1 MGRPPL
7 PTPSDWVPQATLLAT
22 PFGAHRLLARPGDRR
37 LWLLDPPAAALWD
50 LYAAGYDARQLA
62 ALLGESHGLDATMAA
77 AQVTQLLRD
86 WQRAGMFDTAM
97 ATPAAFGLGNPAEP
111 VAPPPHPQP
120 APPGAW
126 VLQVADRRV
135 GLDLAFPGDL
145 PGLTAGFP
153 VSRVGP
159 RGPGPTLDHRLRL
172 SGDPHT
178 WRLWLDETPHAQGTT
193 HDAALLAILG
203 ALFLIGARPA
213 EHLLIAH
220 GAGLV
225 TPDGRGLLL
234 VAPGGSGKSTLAA
247 ALNAQGF
254 GLLSDD
260 VVPVTLAGKLLG
272 LNLPLCLKPGSWPVL
287 LGCRPDLGRVPPVQ
301 RYGQTVRF
309 LPPLTPAVT
318 QPVPPALLLLTRY
331 QPGQAPAAVP
341 VPPEQA
347 LQDLLAAEA
356 VIRDLTQA
364 KLEALA
370 NWVTRVPAWRVT
382 YPDLESGLAGVRG
395 RLTALSTQA

>member
-1 MGRPPL
+1 MPPA
-7 PTPSDWVPQATLLAT
+7 PLLAT
-22 PFGAHRLLARPGDRR
+22 PLGAHRLLARPGDRR

-62 ALLGESHGLDATMAA
+62 ALLGDSHGLDATTAA

-86 WQRAGMFDTAM
+86 WQQAGMLDTALAM
-97 ATPAAFGLGNPAEP
+97 PAAFGLGDPAEP
-111 VAPPPHPQP
+111 VAPPPHPLP
-120 APPGAW
+120 ASPGAW
-126 VLQVADRRV
+126 MLRVADRRV
-135 GLDLAFPGDL
+135 GLDLAFLGDP

-153 VSRVGP
+153 VSRIGP

-172 SGDPHT
+172 TGDPHA
-178 WRLWLDETPHAQGTT
+178 WCLWLDETPHAQGTT
-193 HDAALLAILG
+193 RDAALLASLG

-213 EHLLIAH
+213 AHLLIAH

-225 TPDGRGLLL
+225 APDGRGLLL
-234 VAPGGSGKSTLAA
+234 TAPGGSGKSTLAA

-260 VVPVTLAGKLLG
+260 VVPVTLAGELLG
-272 LNLPLCLKPGSWPVL
+272 LNLPLCLKAGSWPVL
-287 LGCRPDLGRVPPVQ
+287 LGCRPDLGTAPPVQ

-309 LPPLTPAVT
+309 LAPLTPAVT
-318 QPVPPALLLLTRY
+318 QPVPTALILLTGY

-341 VPPEQA
+341 VPPAAA
-347 LQDLLAAEA
+347 LQGLLAAEA

-370 NWVTRVPAWRVT
+370 RWVTRVPAWRLT
-382 YPDLESGLAGVRG
+382 YPDLESGLALIAAIRARPG
-395 RLTALSTQA
+395 AQP